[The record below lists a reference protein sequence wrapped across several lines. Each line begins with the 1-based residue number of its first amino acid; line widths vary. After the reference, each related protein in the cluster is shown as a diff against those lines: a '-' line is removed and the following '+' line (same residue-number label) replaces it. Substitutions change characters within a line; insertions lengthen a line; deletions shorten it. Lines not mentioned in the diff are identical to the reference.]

1 MLCYANASNYTQTCP
16 RVRARC
22 QTRCFNY
29 SPIKK
34 RKTEIGR
41 IRYLFLLQRLLI
53 FPSHFPTMHRN
64 LSAAAIIRAAMERL
78 FFFLKRRLLVDVNT
92 LHTEGSIQ
100 RQCQTVL
107 TELLFASSHFVPV
120 TRWKESFGV
129 GASSCCRR
137 CNCNL

>member
-1 MLCYANASNYTQTCP
+1 MLCYANASNYTQICP
-16 RVRARC
+16 RVRAHC

-78 FFFLKRRLLVDVNT
+78 FFFFKATAVSRCKHPAHRGIHPKTMSDCVDRAFVRIFAFCPSNAVERELRR
-92 LHTEGSIQ
+92 G
-100 RQCQTVL
+100 CQFML
-107 TELLFASSHFVPV
+107 QAL
-120 TRWKESFGV
+120 
-129 GASSCCRR
+129 
-137 CNCNL
+137 